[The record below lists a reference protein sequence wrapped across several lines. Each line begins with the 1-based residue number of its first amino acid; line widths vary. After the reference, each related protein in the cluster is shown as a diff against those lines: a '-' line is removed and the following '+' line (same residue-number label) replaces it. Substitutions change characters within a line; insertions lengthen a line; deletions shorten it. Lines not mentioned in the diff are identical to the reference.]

1 MSKKSI
7 SRRNFLHG
15 SAIAAGAGM
24 MLNTPAPVFAA
35 PQANHRKKP
44 DIDIS
49 TQQKALV
56 FIMLDGGNDSYNMLV
71 PTSGKHYQQYRKSR
85 SNLALSQSQLLP
97 LKGFKDSD
105 GRSFGL
111 HNSMPEVA
119 QLFADKKLS
128 FVANIAPMIRR
139 ISKEEFYN
147 NSAPLPVGL
156 LSHSDQF
163 KHWQTSR
170 PGERINRGWFGS
182 FADVLQHNRP
192 VKQISMN
199 VSMAGSNIMQN
210 GVNATH
216 YSIKKDGSVGLE
228 VNETKNDLNDAILY
242 NFEQLL
248 NHDYSDD
255 PFKQSYLAITR
266 EAQAQHETFKEATH
280 DIQIRTPFSNSD
292 LSQQLRK
299 VAQTIKASI
308 ALGMPQQTFFLRYIG
323 WDHHDELLVNQKR
336 MLRVVSKAL
345 GEFQESLDELD
356 LADRVVTFTGSDFGR
371 TLTSNGNGTD
381 HGWGG
386 NTLVM
391 GNPVN
396 GGKVF
401 GEYPDLSLGRLNPLD
416 AGDGVLIP
424 TTATDELYAELAMWF
439 GVAKQDLPQL
449 FPNIGN
455 FYDVGSSKP
464 PLGIVS

>member
-1 MSKKSI
+1 
-7 SRRNFLHG
+7 
-15 SAIAAGAGM
+15 
-24 MLNTPAPVFAA
+24 
-35 PQANHRKKP
+35 
-44 DIDIS
+44 
-49 TQQKALV
+49 
-56 FIMLDGGNDSYNMLV
+56 FIMLDGGNDSFNMLV
-71 PTSGKHYQQYRKSR
+71 PRSTQHYQQYRKTR

-97 LKGFKDSD
+97 LEGFEDAD
-105 GRSFGL
+105 GRRFGV
-111 HNSMPEVA
+111 HHSMPELA
-119 QLFADKKLS
+119 QLFSEKRLS

-139 ISKEEFYN
+139 ISKQEFYN

-199 VSMAGSNIMQN
+199 VSLAGSNIMQN

-216 YSIKKDGSVGLE
+216 YSIKKEGSVGLE

-242 NFEQLL
+242 NFEKLL
-248 NHDYSDD
+248 NHDYSHD
-255 PFKQSYLAITR
+255 PFKQAYLAITR
-266 EAQAQHETFKEATH
+266 EAQGQHETFKQATH
-280 DIQIRTPFSNSD
+280 EVRIDSRFSDSD

-308 ALGMPQQTFFLRYIG
+308 ELGMPQQTFFLRYIG
-323 WDHHDELLVNQKR
+323 WDHHDELLQNQER

-345 GEFQESLDELD
+345 AEFQASLDELK
-356 LADRVVTFTGSDFGR
+356 LADRVITFTGSDFGR

-391 GNPVN
+391 GNPVR
-396 GGKVF
+396 GGKVL
-401 GEYPDLSLGRLNPLD
+401 GQYPDLELGSSNPLD

-439 GVAKQDLPQL
+439 GVAKSDLPQL

-455 FYDVGSSKP
+455 FYDINSSSP
-464 PLGIVS
+464 PLGVIA